1 MIVVL
6 SSTLSP
12 AEDGF
17 GNWKAM
23 ASSGKVQNVLW
34 TTSLNTVT
42 RFRSVVFCVYVNR
55 TRI

>member
-23 ASSGKVQNVLW
+23 ASSGKVQNVL
-34 TTSLNTVT
+34 
-42 RFRSVVFCVYVNR
+42 
-55 TRI
+55 